1 MKGNSPFQRIIMH
14 TGLSGFSLLSRI
26 GEFSGEGICAYAD
39 LQNAP
44 SYLGV
49 EALAQAGAYHVR
61 FLCGFE
67 RQAVLL
73 VIRDCR
79 LPAIETLS
87 GCCELTGRLRSR
99 SASAFA
105 YGMSA
110 AIGGSKVLEGEFV
123 FSAVPYDSDLR
134 EDILRSYYE
143 KKWTDLLNG

>member
-1 MKGNSPFQRIIMH
+1 MKGISPYQKISIN
-14 TGLSGFSLLSRI
+14 TGLSGFSLLSGI
-26 GEFSGEGICAYAD
+26 TEFSGEGICAYAD
-39 LQNAP
+39 LQDAP

-73 VIRDCR
+73 VIRGCR

-87 GCCELTGRLRSR
+87 GLCELTGRLQSR

-110 AIGGSKVLEGEFV
+110 ALGGSKVLEGEFV
-123 FSAVPYDSDLR
+123 FSAVPFDADFR
-134 EDILRSYYE
+134 EDILRNYYE